1 MGEFKVVSRRIQITA
16 GNVSMEA
23 ELTESETANALWEAL
38 PITGAANV
46 WGEEIYFS
54 IPLEAPQEASAREE
68 MEVGEIAYWP
78 PGKAFCIFF
87 GRTPAS
93 VDDAP
98 RAASAVNPLGRVT
111 GDPKDFLKVRS
122 GEEVLLERAP

>member
-1 MGEFKVVSRRIQITA
+1 MSRKIRIAA

-38 PITGAANV
+38 PITGVANV
-46 WGEEIYFS
+46 WGEEIYFQVPVDA
-54 IPLEAPQEASAREE
+54 PLEDSAREE

-78 PGKAFCIFF
+78 PGSAFCIFF

-93 VDDAP
+93 VDDKP
-98 RAASAVNPLGRVT
+98 RAASPVNPLGRVD
-111 GDPKDFLKVRS
+111 GDAKDFLNVRS
-122 GEEVLLERAP
+122 GEEVRLEKTS